1 MDPTIRNGEVVSDTE
16 RDVLKMAVC
25 ERHHNTGN
33 IGLGFVYGFGLK
45 KGAIATTVGHDSHN
59 LSVVGT
65 NDEDMVVA
73 VNRLRE
79 IGGGLIVVSE
89 GQVRATVPLA
99 IAGLM
104 SDRDAV
110 AVNAQIRQL
119 EFWVKE
125 LGIPEEFST
134 FMILAFL
141 SLPVI
146 PELRLTDRGLVD
158 VVRFEHVDLWCD

>member
-1 MDPTIRNGEVVSDTE
+1 M
-16 RDVLKMAVC
+16 
-25 ERHHNTGN
+25 
-33 IGLGFVYGFGLK
+33 
-45 KGAIATTVGHDSHN
+45 
-59 LSVVGT
+59 SVVGT

-79 IGGGLIVVSE
+79 IGGDLIVVSE

>member
-1 MDPTIRNGEVVSDTE
+1 MN
-16 RDVLKMAVC
+16 
-25 ERHHNTGN
+25 
-33 IGLGFVYGFGLK
+33 GFGLK
-45 KGAIATTVGHDSHN
+45 RGAIATTVGHDSHN

-65 NDEDMVVA
+65 NDEDMALA

-79 IGGGLIVVSE
+79 IGGGQVIVSE

-110 AVNAQIRQL
+110 TVNAQIKQL
-119 EFWVKE
+119 DFWLKE

-134 FMILAFL
+134 FMILAFM

-158 VVRFEHVDLWCD
+158 VTWFEHVDLWCE